1 MLTKIRSEKE
11 YQIVMKTIESLLEKA
26 TAKGGFHELS
36 KDESEMLAQLSKIA
50 ESYEDETLDLM
61 PIRPN
66 SLKQALELKMA
77 ELEINQAALAA
88 LLGIGAPKLSQIM
101 NGKREP
107 DLTFLKAAHQKL
119 HLDAAFL
126 LSC

>member
-1 MLTKIRSEKE
+1 MLTKIRSDKE

>member
-1 MLTKIRSEKE
+1 
-11 YQIVMKTIESLLEKA
+11 
-26 TAKGGFHELS
+26 
-36 KDESEMLAQLSKIA
+36 
-50 ESYEDETLDLM
+50 M

>member
-36 KDESEMLAQLSKIA
+36 KGESEMLAQLSKIA

-66 SLKQALELKMA
+66 SLRQALELKMA

-119 HLDAAFL
+119 HLDAEFL

>member
-36 KDESEMLAQLSKIA
+36 TGESEMLAQLSKIA

>member
-1 MLTKIRSEKE
+1 MLTRIRSKKE
-11 YQIVMKTIESLLEKA
+11 YEAVMKTIDSLLEKA

-36 KDESEMLAQLSKIA
+36 KDESEMLSELSKMA
-50 ESYEDETLDLM
+50 ETYEDEILDLM

-66 SLKQALELKMA
+66 SLKQALELKMVELGLTQASLA
-77 ELEINQAALAA
+77 E

-107 DLTFLKAAHQKL
+107 DLTFLRAAHQKL
-119 HLDAAFL
+119 HIDAEFL
-126 LSC
+126 LTC